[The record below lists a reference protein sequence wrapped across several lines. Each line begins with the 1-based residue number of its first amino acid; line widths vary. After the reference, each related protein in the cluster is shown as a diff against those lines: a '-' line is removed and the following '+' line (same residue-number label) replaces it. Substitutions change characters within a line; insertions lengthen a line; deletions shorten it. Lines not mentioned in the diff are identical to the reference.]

1 MSSWAGERQ
10 RVNCGGLSAGV
21 GRPLLVKKLTSLVIE
36 KLRLLAISIAFNVS
50 VVSSNVMKPWSPAA
64 ANDVQLGTE
73 QGLLLDSSD
82 SWLAAG
88 EGMDCTEQAVP
99 LTIHG

>member
-1 MSSWAGERQ
+1 
-10 RVNCGGLSAGV
+10 
-21 GRPLLVKKLTSLVIE
+21 LVKKLTSLVVE

-50 VVSSNVMKPWSPAA
+50 VVSSNVMNPWSLPPAE
-64 ANDVQLGTE
+64 NDVQLGTAV

-88 EGMDCTEQAVP
+88 EGMD
-99 LTIHG
+99 